1 MSNSNVE
8 ICPVCGVKIIKSV
21 GGDKVIFSSGPV
33 GTRARLWARV
43 CNYAKKPG
51 CINQNQE
58 TIGSVHES
66 DYYNPIK

>member
-1 MSNSNVE
+1 MSNSNSE
-8 ICPVCGVKIIKSV
+8 TCPVCGVQII

-43 CNYAKKPG
+43 CNYANKPG
-51 CINQNQE
+51 CINQDQE
-58 TIGSVHES
+58 AIGRVHEN

>member
-1 MSNSNVE
+1 MANPNVQT
-8 ICPVCGVKIIKSV
+8 CPVCGVKIQ

-43 CNYAKKPG
+43 CNYAQKPA

-58 TIGSVHES
+58 DIGSVKEN
-66 DYYNPIK
+66 DYYKPLP